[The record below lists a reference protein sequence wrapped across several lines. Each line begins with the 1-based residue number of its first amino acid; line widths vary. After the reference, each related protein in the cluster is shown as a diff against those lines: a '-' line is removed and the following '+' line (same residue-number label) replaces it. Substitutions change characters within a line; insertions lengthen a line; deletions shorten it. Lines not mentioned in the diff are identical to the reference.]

1 MELSL
6 DKATWDLHLDA
17 TGNIATVGE
26 ADFPA
31 LLSQRITHRL
41 QTFKGECFLD
51 REIGVP
57 YYEEILKK
65 NPDLGR
71 IRSLLSSVISGIDG
85 VDLTKYNETDSTF
98 KDVKV
103 GAWFHNA
110 ITWAVEK
117 GYVAGM
123 SPDSFKPNDN
133 LTREQLVRILYN
145 YAKDNVVDVTGR
157 ADLTV
162 FEDYYK
168 ISSWAYEEMSWA
180 VHNKIVSGMTATT
193 VGPKGTATRA
203 QAMQIIK
210 QFDAMA
216 AN

>member
-6 DKATWDLHLDA
+6 DNATWDLYLDE

-71 IRSLLSSVISGIDG
+71 IRSLLSSVISSVDG
-85 VDLTKYNETDSTF
+85 VDKILSLDLSFDRKTRLLSVTF
-98 KDVKV
+98 RVLGQD
-103 GAWFHNA
+103 GSIA
-110 ITWAVEK
+110 
-117 GYVAGM
+117 
-123 SPDSFKPNDN
+123 
-133 LTREQLVRILYN
+133 
-145 YAKDNVVDVTGR
+145 TGE
-157 ADLTV
+157 V
-162 FEDYYK
+162 
-168 ISSWAYEEMSWA
+168 
-180 VHNKIVSGMTATT
+180 
-193 VGPKGTATRA
+193 
-203 QAMQIIK
+203 
-210 QFDAMA
+210 
-216 AN
+216 